1 MTTRGPARSLDPAI
15 ISYRT
20 QRRGLASRCCGVAAS
35 DDCPNLDD
43 VPGSRGWG
51 VSGSDCGAES
61 DGPEAAD
68 EGGGGMGGEGREGR
82 EVEAIEDGPV
92 DDWLQ
97 SGPGSLH

>member
-1 MTTRGPARSLDPAI
+1 MGQRAKRKE
-15 ISYRT
+15 
-20 QRRGLASRCCGVAAS
+20 RRGTE
-35 DDCPNLDD
+35 PI
-43 VPGSRGWG
+43 WG
-51 VSGSDCGAES
+51 VSGSDCRAES

>member
-1 MTTRGPARSLDPAI
+1 MTTQAATEHRGG
-15 ISYRT
+15 
-20 QRRGLASRCCGVAAS
+20 GLASRCCGIAAS
-35 DDCPNLDD
+35 RRAVDCPNLDD

-51 VSGSDCGAES
+51 VSGSDCRAES

>member
-1 MTTRGPARSLDPAI
+1 MTTHFSTRNLHGNAPEDVGRPG
-15 ISYRT
+15 T
-20 QRRGLASRCCGVAAS
+20 PG
-35 DDCPNLDD
+35 DCPNLDD

-51 VSGSDCGAES
+51 VSGSDCRAES